1 MVTTP
6 DLPDAR
12 TVALVGLDAA
22 LVGLVDAIAVMLDL
36 DDVDAEDL
44 GDALN
49 LSTSGVAMLAASGP
63 FAWEC
68 LDRLVVT
75 SVLAWDELGAAE
87 ARGGVADVFD
97 ADERRCF
104 ALVTKSTEENL
115 ETLTDRVLDKLGG
128 SFTRAISVAVVVTTR
143 MLLSVAIARELDAQ
157 GALDVVR
164 SLPEGAER

>member
-1 MVTTP
+1 MATTS
-6 DLPDAR
+6 DLPEDQ
-12 TVALVGLDAA
+12 TLALVGIDAA
-22 LVGLVDAIAVMLDL
+22 LVGLVDAIAVMMDL

-49 LSTSGVAMLAASGP
+49 LSTSGVAMLAASGR

-75 SVLAWDELGAAE
+75 GVLAWDELGAAD

-97 ADERRCF
+97 ADERRCY
-104 ALVTKSTEENL
+104 ALITKATEENL

-128 SFTRAISVAVVVTTR
+128 SLTRAIPVALVVTTR
-143 MLLSVAIARELDAQ
+143 MLLSVAIARDLDAQ
-157 GALDVVR
+157 GALDLVR
-164 SLPEGAER
+164 SIPDEAAS